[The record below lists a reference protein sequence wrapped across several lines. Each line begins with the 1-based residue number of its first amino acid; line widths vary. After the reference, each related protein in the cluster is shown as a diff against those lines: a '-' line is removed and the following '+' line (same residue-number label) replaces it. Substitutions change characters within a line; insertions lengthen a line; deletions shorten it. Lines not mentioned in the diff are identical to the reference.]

1 MITTLIFYLKKSEN
15 SMASWI
21 ILLTPAKNS
30 NFSDFYCISKAVTNI
45 ILYIAWQL
53 EHDGVILY
61 LI

>member
-1 MITTLIFYLKKSEN
+1 MITTVIFYGLFFL
-15 SMASWI
+15 WI

-30 NFSDFYCISKAVTNI
+30 NFSDFYCVSKAVTNI
-45 ILYIAWQL
+45 ILYVAREL